1 MAQQGWDSHLPP
13 ATNSHRCYS
22 GSPPSQGYGETL
34 GSRHTHQDRKML
46 CFQRGNS
53 FAVSFVISEKGG
65 KECWDCALSSSFCMA
80 KFPCDS
86 GKFTTVCNGK
96 FILSLH
102 WSFCFWVWLLLSK
115 HSASVQA
122 CHPLSFPGFFF
133 KWTSVFRHYFL
144 GKSSLMPE
152 WIGQQLLTAITS
164 KLRADSCSES

>member
-1 MAQQGWDSHLPP
+1 MWASLHLHCDGSARLGFSP
-13 ATNSHRCYS
+13 APCYQFPQVLQWLS
-22 GSPPSQGYGETL
+22 SQPRVWETL
-34 GSRHTHQDRKML
+34 GSRHTLQDRKML

-102 WSFCFWVWLLLSK
+102 WSFCFRVWLLLSK

-122 CHPLSFPGFFF
+122 CHPPSFPGFFF
-133 KWTSVFRHYFL
+133 
-144 GKSSLMPE
+144 
-152 WIGQQLLTAITS
+152 
-164 KLRADSCSES
+164 